1 MCGILGLILGD
12 IDDPS
17 STTAAA
23 DLHDAL
29 YYLQHRG
36 QNACGIATCASG
48 GRIYQCKGNGMA
60 AKVFHDGSR
69 VQDLPG
75 FMGLGHLRYP
85 TAGSSASAEAH
96 SMLIAPMESH
106 SHTMAI

>member
-36 QNACGIATCASG
+36 QDACGIATCASG
-48 GRIYQCKGNGMA
+48 G
-60 AKVFHDGSR
+60 
-69 VQDLPG
+69 
-75 FMGLGHLRYP
+75 
-85 TAGSSASAEAH
+85 
-96 SMLIAPMESH
+96 
-106 SHTMAI
+106 